1 GVALIFNGSVL
12 TVRYA
17 PRAGSNVTHCSGGRF
32 HSPARSGTRLH
43 VQVRV
48 ETTRVPSIFCRL
60 DSCGGD
66 TLTPGSGGSLGSGR
80 PLRLPPP
87 ASSAVRIVASPAA
100 TVAGWRRLFACS

>member
-17 PRAGSNVTHCSGGRF
+17 PRAGSNATHCSGGRL

-43 VQVRV
+43 VHVRV
-48 ETTRVPSIFCRL
+48 ETTRVPWIFRLL

-80 PLRLPPP
+80 PLRLALPL
-87 ASSAVRIVASPAA
+87 SSAVRIVASPAA
-100 TVAGWRRLFACS
+100 TFAGCRRL